1 MSDTSRLEQ
10 IVNIIYD
17 ILQDR
22 LGDNDAWRH
31 KWQLEL
37 SMDIARAVIAR
48 IEEHKDD

>member
-1 MSDTSRLEQ
+1 MNDKSRLDQ

-37 SMDIARAVIAR
+37 SLDIAKAVIST
-48 IEEHKDD
+48 IEEDNE

>member
-1 MSDTSRLEQ
+1 MNDKSRLDQ

-37 SMDIARAVIAR
+37 SLDIAKAVIAR
-48 IEEHKDD
+48 IEEDND